1 MANVILIR
9 PISQSWEGEKYYRSL
24 SIPHGPLTLAGH
36 LIDKGFSASIINNI
50 NKKFPGDNAVITK
63 DDLTPLEALLH

>member
-9 PISQSWEGEKYYRSL
+9 PISQSWGGEKYYRSL

-36 LIDKGFSASIINNI
+36 LIDKGYSTSIINNI
-50 NKKFPGDNAVITK
+50 NKKFTGDNAVITK
-63 DDLTPLEALLH
+63 DDLTPLEALLY